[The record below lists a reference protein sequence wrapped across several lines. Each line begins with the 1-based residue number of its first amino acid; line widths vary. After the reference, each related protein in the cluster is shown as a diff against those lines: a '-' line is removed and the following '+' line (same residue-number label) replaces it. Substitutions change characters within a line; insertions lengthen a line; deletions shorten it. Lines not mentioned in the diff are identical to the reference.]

1 RFRGAA
7 DEKGPAMPKPSQGVT
22 VVALLADPDTPT
34 ENAERMARRLP
45 DRLSRKSDK
54 GRRFDVRVVSEPVTA
69 GSEDPP
75 TVMRRIRE
83 RANAEDW
90 DVVVALTDLPLHSH
104 GRKLVV
110 DLNHEYALRCFPC
123 PRWGPAAADEGP
135 EGSGGGRPQPDGSAG
150 RSAAPLRRSSRAGP
164 SGPGR

>member
-1 RFRGAA
+1 MGHGNTCACRAQPTHPALPCQDQEATRRQGSDASRGDDGDPGASCGHLRFRGAA

-34 ENAERMARRLP
+34 EIAERMARRLP

-90 DVVVALTDLPLHSH
+90 DVEI
-104 GRKLVV
+104 GRASCRERASK
-110 DLNHEYALRCFPC
+110 
-123 PRWGPAAADEGP
+123 
-135 EGSGGGRPQPDGSAG
+135 
-150 RSAAPLRRSSRAGP
+150 RSVLASDIR
-164 SGPGR
+164 

>member
-1 RFRGAA
+1 MGHGNTCACRAQPTHPALPCQDQEATRRQGSDASRGDDGDPGASCGHLRFRGAA

-34 ENAERMARRLP
+34 EIAERMARRLP
-45 DRLSRKSDK
+45 GRLSRKSDE
-54 GRRFDVRVVSEPVTA
+54 GRRCGVGVVSEPVTA

-75 TVMRRIRE
+75 TVMCRIRE

-104 GRKLVV
+104 GRK
-110 DLNHEYALRCFPC
+110 
-123 PRWGPAAADEGP
+123 
-135 EGSGGGRPQPDGSAG
+135 
-150 RSAAPLRRSSRAGP
+150 
-164 SGPGR
+164 